1 MAFDYIN
8 VPQRFESVEF
18 TVAVFGRLRLS
29 ANPVVR
35 PQNSDLHETALGF
48 PGASRAAVTKP
59 FPPAHAHVVETL
71 ERMTAET
78 AEEATAALQV
88 SPWSMSPL
96 KRAFDLACVIPAL
109 ILLSPIMLVVAVLVW
124 LTSDGPVLF
133 RQQRVGLH
141 RRTFTIYK
149 FRTMNHKLS
158 CAGPCVT
165 KSGDSRLTPLGNVL
179 RKYKLDEFPQ
189 LLNVLRGDMSLVG
202 PRPKL
207 PQHEH
212 LDMQYRPGVT
222 GAATLAFAN
231 EEDML
236 RDVPNDVLEDFHV
249 QVVSPIKKRLDH
261 EYQAHATFAS
271 DFRMLV
277 ATVLKRHTQIDLSGY
292 IASVRAGMQLPTTHQ
307 RHYEPM
313 ESVQQ
318 HGESLVSILA
328 VEQAGD

>member
-1 MAFDYIN
+1 M
-8 VPQRFESVEF
+8 
-18 TVAVFGRLRLS
+18 S

-35 PQNSDLHETALGF
+35 PQNSDLHETA
-48 PGASRAAVTKP
+48 PGLADAVRVAVTKP

-71 ERMTAET
+71 ERIAVEP
-78 AEEATAALQV
+78 AATYASTQHV
-88 SPWSMSPL
+88 SRWCMSPF
-96 KRAFDLACVIPAL
+96 KRLFDLACVIPAL
-109 ILLSPIMLVVAVLVW
+109 ILLSPIMLVVAILVW
-124 LTSDGPVLF
+124 LTSDGPILF

-261 EYQAHATFAS
+261 EYQARATFAS

-277 ATVLKRHTQIDLSGY
+277 DTVLKRHTQIDLSGH
-292 IASVRAGMQLPTTHQ
+292 IASVRSGMNLPAAHQ
-307 RHYEPM
+307 RHHEPT
-313 ESVQQ
+313 EYVQQ
-318 HGESLVSILA
+318 HGESLVAILA
-328 VEQAGD
+328 AEQAGD

>member
-1 MAFDYIN
+1 M
-8 VPQRFESVEF
+8 
-18 TVAVFGRLRLS
+18 S

-35 PQNSDLHETALGF
+35 PQNSDLHEIT
-48 PGASRAAVTKP
+48 PGLADAVRVAVTKP

-71 ERMTAET
+71 ERVVAEP
-78 AEEATAALQV
+78 ATASAHEQHV
-88 SPWSMSPL
+88 SRWCMSPF
-96 KRAFDLACVIPAL
+96 KRLFDLACVIPAL
-109 ILLSPIMLVVAVLVW
+109 ILLSPIMLVVAILVW
-124 LTSDGPVLF
+124 LTSDGPILF

-261 EYQAHATFAS
+261 EYQARATFTS

-277 ATVLKRHTQIDLSGY
+277 DTVLKRHTQIDLSGH
-292 IASVRAGMQLPTTHQ
+292 IASVRSGMNLPTAHQ
-307 RHYEPM
+307 RHYEPA
-313 ESVQQ
+313 EHVQQ
-318 HGESLVSILA
+318 HGESLVAILA
-328 VEQAGD
+328 AEQAGD